1 MFNSIHEPVGMHFDV
16 EPGFSAASRQHVAV
30 MAEEVVRLVRAC
42 KPTLIVDATVGTGGH
57 AEQML
62 EETDASLLGIDRDD
76 AALRVAAE
84 RLGRFGSRV
93 ALHQADFA
101 DMDLVLAEVGSP
113 AASAIIAD
121 LGMSSF
127 ALDDAERGFSFA
139 TDGPLD
145 MRMDRRQKLRAYDIV
160 NEESEHEL
168 ARILHDL
175 GEEHAARQIARAIVS
190 ARRHHPLQTTGELAL
205 VIASVAGGH
214 RFGVINPATRTFQA
228 LRIAVN
234 RELESLAGFL
244 AKAPQRLAAGG
255 RMVVLAYH
263 SLEDR
268 PVKQRF
274 RELAKTGEFILTSRK
289 AIRPDPDEVANN
301 RRSRSA
307 RLRCIERVSV

>member
-1 MFNSIHEPVGMHFDV
+1 MHFDG

-30 MAEEVVRLVRAC
+30 MVDEVVRLVRAC
-42 KPTLIVDATVGTGGH
+42 KPGLIVDATIGTGGH
-57 AEQML
+57 AERIL
-62 EETDASLLGIDRDD
+62 EETGSRLLGIDRDD

-93 ALHQADFA
+93 ALHQADFG
-101 DMDLVLAEVGSP
+101 DLDLVLEQAGSP
-113 AASAIIAD
+113 TANAIIAD

-160 NEESEHEL
+160 NEESEDEL
-168 ARILHDL
+168 ARILRDL
-175 GEEHAARQIARAIVS
+175 GEEHAARQIAHAIVS
-190 ARRHHPLQTTGELAL
+190 ARRHHPLETTGELSL
-205 VIASVAGGH
+205 VVRSAVGG
-214 RFGVINPATRTFQA
+214 RRLGAISPATRTFQA

-234 RELESLAGFL
+234 RELESLAGLL
-244 AKAPQRLAAGG
+244 AKAPRRLSAGG

-268 PVKQRF
+268 PVKQCF
-274 RELAKTGEFILTSRK
+274 RELAKTQEFILISRK
-289 AIRPDPDEVANN
+289 AMRPDPDEVATN

-307 RLRCIERVSV
+307 RLRCIERVSG